1 MILSTLFCHAA
12 AMWPAHWVRSVMTL
26 IIVMVIDASFESAAG
41 FASRGG
47 ARVHGLVGVMSR
59 GRAPENG
66 GGQIA
71 GGSDVQRRAP
81 APVFAPWR
89 R

>member
-1 MILSTLFCHAA
+1 
-12 AMWPAHWVRSVMTL
+12 
-26 IIVMVIDASFESAAG
+26 
-41 FASRGG
+41 
-47 ARVHGLVGVMSR
+47 VMSG

-71 GGSDVQRRAP
+71 GYSDVQRRAP

>member
-1 MILSTLFCHAA
+1 
-12 AMWPAHWVRSVMTL
+12 MTL

-47 ARVHGLVGVMSR
+47 ARVHGLVGVMSG

-71 GGSDVQRRAP
+71 GYSDVQRRAP

>member
-47 ARVHGLVGVMSR
+47 ARVHGLVGVMSG

-71 GGSDVQRRAP
+71 GTAMPLVPEERLFSFP
-81 APVFAPWR
+81 L
-89 R
+89 

>member
-1 MILSTLFCHAA
+1 LRSCAKPVISTPMIAQS
-12 AMWPAHWVRSVMTL
+12 SVMTL

-47 ARVHGLVGVMSR
+47 ARVHGLVGVMSG